1 MYLHIYLQVK
11 PHNSHPVHELKTLF
25 IPLHMICIVM
35 FVSHNQLHMSVFSGE
50 VNLLGSAPG
59 TVLHMFPQNMSHNE
73 TFQGL
78 VEASWNGVFA

>member
-1 MYLHIYLQVK
+1 
-11 PHNSHPVHELKTLF
+11 
-25 IPLHMICIVM
+25 
-35 FVSHNQLHMSVFSGE
+35 MSGFSGE

-78 VEASWNGVFA
+78 VEASWNGMQMCFYLRLALVNTVVRFIAGCTLLKIKVL

>member
-1 MYLHIYLQVK
+1 
-11 PHNSHPVHELKTLF
+11 
-25 IPLHMICIVM
+25 M
-35 FVSHNQLHMSVFSGE
+35 FVSHNQLHVSGFSGE

-78 VEASWNGVFA
+78 VKQAGMACKCVFISGLLLLTLLSGLLQVAHS